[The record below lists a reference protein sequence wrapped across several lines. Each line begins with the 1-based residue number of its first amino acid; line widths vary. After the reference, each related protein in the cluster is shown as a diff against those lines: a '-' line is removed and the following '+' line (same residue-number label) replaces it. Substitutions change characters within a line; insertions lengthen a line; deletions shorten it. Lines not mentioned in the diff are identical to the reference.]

1 MSNICVTES
10 QMQFILQ
17 ENETFLIENSKFV
30 SSLNDYSKVEFV
42 ICRDNKLVFIEA
54 KTTLEDKSGQIQAVV
69 KKFKNSLEVVLSLTL
84 RHSYMELPEEFK
96 KIKWS
101 ENEIFFYL
109 IINKYPEDQIVL
121 LNNAIKSELSAFRK
135 CWKINEKHI
144 KVLGKD
150 QAKKLGIIQKVC

>member
-69 KKFKNSLEVVLSLTL
+69 KKFKNSLEVILSLTL
-84 RHSYMELPEEFK
+84 RHSYKELPEEFK

-150 QAKKLGIIQKVC
+150 KAEDLGIIQKVC

>member
-150 QAKKLGIIQKVC
+150 QAKKLGVIQKVC

>member
-1 MSNICVTES
+1 MSNICVAEL

-69 KKFKNSLEVVLSLTL
+69 KKFKNSLEVILSLTL
-84 RHSYMELPEEFK
+84 RHSYKELPEEFK

>member
-1 MSNICVTES
+1 MSNICVAES

-69 KKFKNSLEVVLSLTL
+69 KKFKNSLEVILSLTL
-84 RHSYMELPEEFK
+84 RHSYKELPEEFK

-150 QAKKLGIIQKVC
+150 QAKKLGVIQKVC